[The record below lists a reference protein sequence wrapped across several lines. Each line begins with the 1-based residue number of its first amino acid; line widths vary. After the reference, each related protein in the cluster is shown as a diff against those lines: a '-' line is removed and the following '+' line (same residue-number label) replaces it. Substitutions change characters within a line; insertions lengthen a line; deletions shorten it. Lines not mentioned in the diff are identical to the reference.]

1 MKKKFQNKK
10 ILFLIIFLVILV
22 CLIGGYF
29 GYQNYLKHQKE
40 EKIAEIRSHYGNFVR
55 VLKDSKLYTKNEDH
69 FEEIGEVYDD
79 VVLPLEDMEIRS
91 ENDTKFKIHRTNY
104 YVDYFQVVV
113 DDGWKVGTSN
123 QLKAHYLSLNKK
135 LVTKEKTNL
144 YQDGIL
150 KISLNESFDSI
161 ILYGIGDYY
170 RFSYL
175 DDFFDIKKDEAEVS
189 EFTPETTTLEADY
202 ISVVQF
208 AKYDENCTTN
218 TCISKGKVEE
228 ILKQWQE
235 NKNYS
240 ITEFEYLS
248 WLNGDLRLEPGA
260 TLITVTES
268 QEGLQNLLK
277 EHGFE
282 VAEISQLT
290 FVNND
295 RTTKKDTKKESV
307 NRYSLHQNT
316 TSDQVK
322 KVIAGETIEKPK
334 TVVTTQAKNPPSMDA
349 KATNIAV
356 LNYHFFYDP
365 SIGESCGDGNCMPIA
380 QFREQLDYLKNNQYK
395 TLTMEEYR
403 AWMYGEIELPA
414 RSVLITVDDGA
425 MGTGKHNGNKLIP
438 ILEEYQMHATLFLI
452 TGWWSIENYRSPYL
466 DIESHTY
473 DMHTEGLCKNQT
485 RGAKMLCST
494 KEQVLDD
501 LRKSL
506 SVTGSNK
513 AFCFPFYAYN
523 DLTIQSLKE
532 AGFQLGFI
540 GGYTKSNR
548 NQDKYKITRY
558 PVHRSTTL
566 NQFIN
571 MIN

>member
-1 MKKKFQNKK
+1 MKKRIKK
-10 ILFLIIFLVILV
+10 KTVVFLGLFLVFILCV
-22 CLIGGYF
+22 VGGYF
-29 GYQNYLKHQKE
+29 GYQSYLNRVKD
-40 EKIAEIRSHYGNFVR
+40 EKIAEIKSHYGNFVR
-55 VLKDSKLYTKNEDH
+55 VLKNSKLYIKKDDK
-69 FEEIGEVYDD
+69 FEEIGAVHDD
-79 VVLPLEDMEIRS
+79 VVVPLEDVDIQKET
-91 ENDTKFKIHRTNY
+91 DTKFLIHRTNY
-104 YVDYFQVVV
+104 YVDYSQVVV
-113 DDGWKVGTSN
+113 DDGNVEMLSS
-123 QLKAHYLSLNKK
+123 HYLPLEKE
-135 LVTKEKTNL
+135 LVTRETTNL

-150 KISLNESFDSI
+150 KISLHETATFS
-161 ILYGIGDYY
+161 ILYGVGDYY
-170 RFSYL
+170 RVSYL
-175 DDFFDIKKDEAEVS
+175 NHFFDIRKEEVDVRDEELDVKN
-189 EFTPETTTLEADY
+189 TEADY

-208 AKYDENCTTN
+208 AKFDETCKSNA
-218 TCISKGKVEE
+218 CISKDKITEFVKE
-228 ILKQWQE
+228 WQE
-235 NKNYS
+235 NHNYS
-240 ITEFEYLS
+240 ITESEYLS
-248 WLNGDLRLEPGA
+248 WIQGDLKLTPGA
-260 TLITVTES
+260 MLITVTER
-268 QEGLQNLLK
+268 EEEFQNILK
-277 EHGFE
+277 ENGFE
-282 VAEISQLT
+282 IIEASQLT

-295 RTTKKDTKKESV
+295 STTNKNTKKESV
-307 NRYSLHQNT
+307 NRYVLHQNM
-316 TSDQVK
+316 SEEERK
-322 KVIAGETIEKPK
+322 KVLEGKTIEKPK
-334 TVVTTQAKNPPSMDA
+334 PVVTTKSKNPPSIDA
-349 KATNIAV
+349 KATQIAV

-365 SIGESCGDGNCMPIA
+365 DAGEVCGDNNCMPVA
-380 QFREQLDYLKNNQYK
+380 QFREQLNYLRDNQYK

-403 AWMYGEIELPA
+403 AWMYNEIDLPA
-414 RSVLITVDDGA
+414 RSVLITIDDGA

-466 DIESHTY
+466 DIESHTF

-506 SVTGSNK
+506 SVTNSNK

-523 DLTIQSLKE
+523 DMAIQSLKKV
-532 AGFQLGFI
+532 GFQMGFV

>member
-1 MKKKFQNKK
+1 MKKIFQNKK
-10 ILFLIIFLVILV
+10 VLFLIIFLVILV

-29 GYQNYLKHQKE
+29 GYQNYLRHQKE

-55 VLKDSKLYTKNEDH
+55 VLKNSKLYTKNEDH
-69 FEEIGEVYDD
+69 FEEIGEVYED

-113 DDGWKVGTSN
+113 DDGWEVGTSN
-123 QLKAHYLSLNKK
+123 QLKAHYLPLNKDLK
-135 LVTKEKTNL
+135 TKEKTNL
-144 YQDGIL
+144 YQDGVL

-175 DDFFDIKKDEAEVS
+175 DDFFDIKKDEVEVS
-189 EFTPETTTLEADY
+189 DFTPEITTSEADY

-208 AKYDENCTTN
+208 AKYDESCTTN

-228 ILKQWQE
+228 ILKQLKE

-240 ITEFEYLS
+240 ITEFEYIS

-260 TLITVTES
+260 MLITVTES
-268 QEGLQNLLK
+268 QEELQNTLK
-277 EHGFE
+277 ENGFE
-282 VAEISQLT
+282 VTETSQLT

-295 RTTKKDTKKESV
+295 QTTKKDTKKESV
-307 NRYSLHQNT
+307 NRYFLHQNT

-334 TVVTTQAKNPPSMDA
+334 PVITTQAKNPPSMDA

-365 SIGESCGDGNCMPIA
+365 SIGESCGDGNCMPVA

-452 TGWWSIENYRSPYL
+452 TGWWNIENYRSPYL

-523 DLTIQSLKE
+523 DSAIQSLKE
-532 AGFQLGFI
+532 VGFQLGFI

>member
-1 MKKKFQNKK
+1 MKKVMKKKKV
-10 ILFLIIFLVILV
+10 LFLVFFLVIMLGG
-22 CLIGGYF
+22 IGGYF
-29 GYQNYLKHQKE
+29 GYQNHLEKKRE
-40 EKIAEIRSHYGNFVR
+40 ERILEIKSHYGNFVR
-55 VLKDSKLYTKNEDH
+55 VLKNSKLYVKKESS
-69 FEEIGEVYDD
+69 FEEIGEVHDD
-79 VVLPLEDMEIRS
+79 IVVPLEEFDIQS
-91 ENDTKFKIHRTNY
+91 ETDTKFLIHQTNY
-104 YVDYFQVVV
+104 YVDYFNVVV
-113 DDGWKVGTSN
+113 DDGTIEG
-123 QLKAHYLSLNKK
+123 LKEHYLPLKK
-135 LVTKEKTNL
+135 ELETQEKTNL
-144 YQDGIL
+144 FQDGIL
-150 KISLNESFDSI
+150 KISLNEKLKFSV
-161 ILYGIGDYY
+161 LYGVGDSY
-170 RFSYL
+170 RVSYL
-175 DDFFDIKKDEAEVS
+175 SNFFDLQKSEVEVS
-189 EFTPETTTLEADY
+189 DALSDFQDSEADY

-218 TCISKGKVEE
+218 TCISKTKINE
-228 ILKQWQE
+228 ILKMWQE
-235 NKNYS
+235 NGIYS
-240 ITEFEYLS
+240 ITETEYLS
-248 WLNGDLRLEPGA
+248 WINGDLRLEPKA
-260 TLITVTES
+260 MLITVTENHEELQRIL
-268 QEGLQNLLK
+268 QEN
-277 EHGFE
+277 GFE
-282 VAEISQLT
+282 ISNTTQLT

-295 RTTKKDTKKESV
+295 STTNKNAKKESV
-307 NRYSLHQNT
+307 NRYVLHQNMT
-316 TSDQVK
+316 TDQIK
-322 KVIAGETIEKPK
+322 KVMEGKTIEKPK
-334 TVVTTQAKNPPSMDA
+334 PVVTTNAKNPPSMEA
-349 KATNIAV
+349 KATQIAV

-365 SIGESCGDGNCMPIA
+365 SIGESCGDGNCMPVS
-380 QFREQLDYLKNNQYK
+380 QFREQLNYLRDNQYK

-403 AWMYGEIELPA
+403 AWMYGEIEIPA

-466 DIESHTY
+466 DIESHTF

-523 DLTIQSLKE
+523 DVAIQSLKE
-532 AGFQLGFI
+532 VGFQMGFI

-548 NQDKYKITRY
+548 SQDKYKITRY